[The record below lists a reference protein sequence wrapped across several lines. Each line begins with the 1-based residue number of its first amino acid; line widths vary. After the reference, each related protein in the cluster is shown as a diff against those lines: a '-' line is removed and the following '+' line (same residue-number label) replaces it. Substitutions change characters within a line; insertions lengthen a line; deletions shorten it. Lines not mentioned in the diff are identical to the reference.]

1 MNASG
6 KPNRVGAI
14 ARRLLARAGVLGIAS
29 LALVLCGAV
38 ALVWAADPFGGS
50 KLAAKALSLKAAP
63 KSATVAAGGTATFTL
78 KVKPVTGK
86 PKIKATGLPPGAAA
100 SFKTKLAKTKTA
112 PAKVTMSVRTSAST
126 PAGTYALK
134 LSGKSGAS
142 KGSAAVTL
150 TVQRGASAPIANP
163 APAPTST
170 PPPPPVPTT
179 ESPPSDR
186 VFGAAAVLAA
196 PLVPGVPQKLDL
208 LIQNLTTVDISIQGL
223 TVGFDRVEAPQATA
237 ATPCG
242 AADFAFTQMAGTP
255 GLSIPAGGA
264 KKLSELGV
272 APANLPTAQL
282 ANRNVNQ
289 DGCQNAFATLAV
301 QGTATG
307 AKWTGNGS
315 GTFNSLVGSPQLLTL
330 GAAAPSGQ
338 LAPGGSVTVA
348 VTVANPNPFPMHVTA
363 IALDT
368 AAGNQG
374 FEVDANHAAC
384 NLSALQLPRQT
395 NGGAGWDVA
404 PRVGGV
410 DGSRT
415 IDLENALAMDENAGD
430 ACQGATFTIHLK
442 GSN

>member
-38 ALVWAADPFGGS
+38 ALVWAADPFSGT
-50 KLAAKALSLKAAP
+50 KQLAAKALSLKAAP

-78 KVKPVTGK
+78 KVKPVTGR
-86 PKIKATGLPPGAAA
+86 PKVSATGLPSGAAA
-100 SFKTKLAKTKTA
+100 TFKTKLGKTKTA
-112 PAKVTMSVRTSAST
+112 PAKVTMSVKTATST
-126 PAGTYALK
+126 PGGTYSLK
-134 LSGKSGAS
+134 LRGKSGAS

-150 TVQRGASAPIANP
+150 TVQGGAAAPTASAAPP
-163 APAPTST
+163 ATS
-170 PPPPPVPTT
+170 PPPPPPPPAPTT
-179 ESPPSDR
+179 EPPPSDR
-186 VFGAAAVLAA
+186 VFGATAVLPA

-208 LIQNLTTVDISIQGL
+208 LVQNLTTVDIAIQGL
-223 TVGFDRVEAPQATA
+223 SVGFDRVEAPQ
-237 ATPCG
+237 CG
-242 AADFAFTQMAGTP
+242 VADFAFTQIAGAIT
-255 GLSIPAGGA
+255 GAIPAGGS

-272 APANLPTAQL
+272 AQANLPTVQL

-315 GTFNSLVGSPQLLTL
+315 GTLNSVVGFPQPLSLAT
-330 GAAAPSGQ
+330 APPRGQ
-338 LAPGGSVTVA
+338 VAPGGNIDVDVTV
-348 VTVANPNPFPMHVTA
+348 TNPNAFVMHVSTVV
-363 IALDT
+363 LDT
-368 AAGNQG
+368 AAGTNG
-374 FEVDANHAAC
+374 FDVDAAHAGCA
-384 NLSALQLPRQT
+384 LSALHFAPQT

-415 IDLENALAMDENAGD
+415 IELAGALSMDDNAAN
-430 ACQGATFTIHLK
+430 ACQGATFTVHLK
-442 GSN
+442 GGN